1 LPENP
6 SSTSNIS
13 QCGSAADRT
22 HHEEYPPDLCQAR
35 AKMRNLIYE
44 LQPGQHP
51 ALQKA
56 WEQLEAALT
65 AKGEPTQPRA
75 RLVGPPC
82 RASQPDQQGSRFPF
96 FSSLLRNVLSTGGRP
111 VDDAA
116 PAHGGNAASQDASDL
131 FHGNARGQDANDLFH
146 SILDN
151 TRDGAYRR
159 NLRLNLY
166 DYLSPALQR
175 MTGIAPERFARMQ
188 MDELIALMHPDDRDR
203 VGGEIREAY
212 HQEQAMGVLEY
223 RLLCADGEYRWLSDS
238 YRMIKDAEGKP
249 EYLVGNVRDI
259 TETKNALLSAKN
271 SEDTLKALIELMPV
285 GVCLVNFDGRLEY
298 LNRFFL
304 DTFGYDL
311 SDIPTT
317 KQWFLKAYPDPEY
330 RAKVMAVFQA
340 EAGATMANGAPVPLR
355 ETNVTCKDGSVR
367 HVVFNRQLAQNY
379 RVIILTDIT
388 EREKLQSELL
398 KLRRL
403 ESLGVLAGGIA
414 HDFNNI
420 LTGIMGNLSLAR
432 LLFDAR
438 DWSSELLESAESES
452 LRAVRLAGQLLTF
465 ARGGTPVKK
474 LLWVGNIV
482 QDAVSLALGGANVK
496 GVVTVPEALHAIE
509 ADGEQ
514 LGQAFSN
521 IAINALQAMPEG
533 GTLTVVAENLALGVG
548 EKCALPPGNYLR
560 LSFYDDGCGISPE
573 NQERVFDPYFS
584 TKPGATGL
592 GLATAHS
599 IVTRHGGTLEVS
611 SEPGKGA
618 CFTAVLP
625 STGAALA
632 KPLPSKKVSS
642 AAYAGGTILL
652 MDDEKAIRNIASK
665 MLECLSY
672 QVTACC
678 NGTEAISL
686 FREAQESGSPYRIV
700 ILDLTVAG
708 GMGGKEAARHLL
720 ALDPSA
726 CLVVSSGYSNDPVL
740 ADFKSYGFQA
750 SLPKPYK
757 LSDMEAV
764 LATVR

>member
-1 LPENP
+1 
-6 SSTSNIS
+6 
-13 QCGSAADRT
+13 
-22 HHEEYPPDLCQAR
+22 
-35 AKMRNLIYE
+35 MRNLICE
-44 LQPGQHP
+44 LQPGRHH

-56 WEQLEAALT
+56 WERLEAALT
-65 AKGEPTQPRA
+65 AKGEPALPRA
-75 RLVGPPC
+75 GGNTPAC
-82 RASQPDQQGSRFPF
+82 SASHPHQQGSRFPF
-96 FSSLLRNVLSTGGRP
+96 FSSLLRNVLSAGGRP
-111 VDDAA
+111 VEDAA
-116 PAHGGNAASQDASDL
+116 PASGQDASDL
-131 FHGNARGQDANDLFH
+131 LH

-151 TRDGAYRR
+151 TLDGAYRR
-159 NLRLNLY
+159 NLKLNCY
-166 DYLSPALQR
+166 DYLSPSLQR
-175 MTGIAPERFARMQ
+175 ITGIGPERFTRMQ
-188 MDELIALMHPDDRDR
+188 TSELIALMHPDDRDR
-203 VGGEIREAY
+203 VGAEIGEACR
-212 HQEQAMGVLEY
+212 QEQTAGVLEY
-223 RLLCADGEYRWLSDS
+223 RLLCAEGDYRWLSDS

-259 TETKNALLSAKN
+259 TDTKNALLLAKN

-285 GVCLVNFDGRLEY
+285 GVCLVNFDGSFAY

-330 RAKVMAVFQA
+330 RAKVIAVFQA

-355 ETNVTCKDGSVR
+355 ETMVTCKDGSVR
-367 HVVFNRQLAQNY
+367 HVIFNRQLAQNY

-388 EREKLQSELL
+388 EREKLQGELL
-398 KLRRL
+398 KLQKL

-420 LTGIMGNLSLAR
+420 LTGIVGNLSLAR

-452 LRAVRLAGQLLTF
+452 QRAMKLAGQLLTF
-465 ARGGTPVKK
+465 AEGGTPVTK

-482 QDAVSLALGGANVK
+482 QDAVSFALGGANVK
-496 GVVTVPEALHAIE
+496 GVVAVPEALHAIE

-521 IAINALQAMPEG
+521 ITINALQAMPEG
-533 GTLTVVAENLALGVG
+533 GTLTVVGENLAIGTG

-560 LSFYDDGCGISPE
+560 LTFCDDGCGISPE
-573 NQERVFDPYFS
+573 DQAKVFDPYFS
-584 TKPGATGL
+584 TKPGAAGL

-599 IVTRHGGTLEVS
+599 IVTKHGGTLKVS

-618 CFTAVLP
+618 CFTVVLP

-632 KPLPSKKVSS
+632 KPLPSRKVSS
-642 AAYAGGTILL
+642 AAYSAGGAILL
-652 MDDEKAIRNIASK
+652 MDDEKTIRTIASK

-678 NGTEAISL
+678 NGAEAISL
-686 FREAQESGSPYRIV
+686 FREAQESGRPYRIV
-700 ILDLTVAG
+700 ILDLTIAG
-708 GMGGKEAARHLL
+708 GMGGKETARHLI

-740 ADFKSYGFQA
+740 ADFKSYGFHA
-750 SLPKPYK
+750 SLPKPYR

-764 LATVR
+764 LATVA